1 MILISQIIK
10 MYHIS
15 FNMLDFILIIQIIVL
30 KNLFFL
36 ILKLIIKCYLSLIYI
51 LLTNFLIIINLF
63 ITFISYYQVYLNS

>member
-15 FNMLDFILIIQIIVL
+15 FNMWDFILIIQIIVL

-36 ILKLIIKCYLSLIYI
+36 ILKLIIKCYLSHIYI

>member
-1 MILISQIIK
+1 MILINQIIK

-15 FNMLDFILIIQIIVL
+15 FNMWDFISIIQIIVL